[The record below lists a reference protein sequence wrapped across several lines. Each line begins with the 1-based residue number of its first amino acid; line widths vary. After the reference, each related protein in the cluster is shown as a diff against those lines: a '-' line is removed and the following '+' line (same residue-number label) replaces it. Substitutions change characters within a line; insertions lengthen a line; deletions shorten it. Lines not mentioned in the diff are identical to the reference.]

1 MKNELKEFILSIV
14 DNYNSN
20 EAEYYF
26 NLIKEKATKE
36 QDFDYVMCSV
46 YFDHE
51 PHISYLLYKESY
63 KLVLLESLKDIKSE
77 DNENVKAALYKMLA
91 GLYGINTFDTEEIF
105 LAEASRDAY
114 QEVLGEDF
122 PDFLIKTFE
131 VKKDLIIKT
140 LNTNN
145 SDRYN
150 IYNHYKESFKNS
162 IYKKELMSILDSV
175 F

>member
-14 DNYNSN
+14 DDYNSSK
-20 EAEYYF
+20 AESCF

-36 QDFDYVMCSV
+36 QDFDYVMCAV

-51 PHISYLLYKESY
+51 PHISYLLYKENY
-63 KLVLLESLKDIKSE
+63 KIALLDSLKDIKSE
-77 DNENVKAALYKMLA
+77 DNENVKATLYKMLA
-91 GLYGINTFDTEEIF
+91 GLYGINTFDTDEIF

-114 QEVLGEDF
+114 EEVFGEDF
-122 PDFLIKTFE
+122 PDFLNETFE

-145 SDRYN
+145 SDRDN

-162 IYKKELMSILDSV
+162 IYKKELMNILDSV